1 MKPAT
6 RLLTVAV
13 LVACAWWRM
22 RPVPAVHAQIMQCD
36 SYDRRTDYPC
46 NSCCSAGNTSFN
58 NITDGFV
65 EGAGMETIV
74 QTYQDCGKSVSC
86 PGPYPD
92 QYCGPTY
99 FNRAVDDPAECCL
112 PSGDP
117 CNQGTCCAGLICLS
131 GNVCGPC
138 IQDGNSCYYDTDCC
152 SGWCNPDSNTCG
164 EPCGLTGEYCSDDS
178 DCCSY
183 ACFGNYCQ

>member
-58 NITDGFV
+58 NITAGFV

-86 PGPYPD
+86 PGPTPTSTAAPRILTERLTTRRNAACRPAIHVIRGRAARVSSVYPAMSAARA
-92 QYCGPTY
+92 YRMGTPATTTRIPAAGGVTRTPTH
-99 FNRAVDDPAECCL
+99 
-112 PSGDP
+112 
-117 CNQGTCCAGLICLS
+117 AGS
-131 GNVCGPC
+131 RVV
-138 IQDGNSCYYDTDCC
+138 
-152 SGWCNPDSNTCG
+152 
-164 EPCGLTGEYCSDDS
+164 
-178 DCCSY
+178 
-183 ACFGNYCQ
+183 